1 MEESEI
7 LKIHED
13 LFSILEE
20 ENAKRKDFHFY
31 PRKINNQNRLEKGY
45 WFIGNNRYL
54 IVGLADGNDHREKVH
69 NIGFTVW
76 MNKKTKENPNP
87 TPTCTLKFS
96 ASNDERK
103 APFLRDLAKKLSLK
117 QDGNNP
123 NKWHKLYIDKK
134 DNNIPYK
141 EAIIKCINE
150 DLPIIH
156 EAILSE
162 QNKSGITLISKENF
176 NKYFGAI
183 QNHRATKK
191 LK

>member
-20 ENAKRKDFHFY
+20 ENAKRKDFYFY
-31 PRKINNQNRLEKGY
+31 PRKINNKERLKEGY
-45 WFIGNNRYL
+45 WFIGNDHYL
-54 IVGLADGNDHREKVH
+54 IVGLADGNDQREKVH

-96 ASNDERK
+96 ASGNETK
-103 APFLRDLAKKLSLK
+103 VPFLRDLAKKLFLQ
-117 QDGNNP
+117 QDGSRAD
-123 NKWHKLYIDKK
+123 KWHKRYIDDKG
-134 DNNIPYK
+134 DYMPYK
-141 EAIIKCINE
+141 EALRKCIDE

-183 QNHRATKK
+183 QNYRTKK
-191 LK
+191 